1 MRNLVPIITGD
12 PNSINSEII
21 AKAWKK
27 RSLFRSTDIF
37 LIGNYNLIKKQIKS
51 IGIKIKINKIKVL
64 NNQNFKKK
72 LFIYDVPLKFKNIFN
87 VSSIEKSKYIL
98 KCFKIAIQLQRK
110 RLVTGLINC
119 PINKKETFGENFTG
133 ITEFIAK
140 KEGVLGREVMLIFN
154 KKLSVSPITTH
165 IKIKNI
171 SKSISKKRI
180 INNVVT
186 INKFFFDKLK
196 FKPKIAILGLNPHND
211 EFKKNSEELKIII
224 PAIKFLKKKRI
235 LVYGPLSPDTAFLN
249 LKKNKFDVIIGMYHD
264 QVLSPFKAIYKFK
277 AINITLGIPSFIRV
291 SPDHGVGKDIIR
303 KNLAN
308 PESLIETI
316 KFFDNKNVKF

>member
-1 MRNLVPIITGD
+1 
-12 PNSINSEII
+12 
-21 AKAWKK
+21 
-27 RSLFRSTDIF
+27 
-37 LIGNYNLIKKQIKS
+37 
-51 IGIKIKINKIKVL
+51 
-64 NNQNFKKK
+64 
-72 LFIYDVPLKFKNIFN
+72 
-87 VSSIEKSKYIL
+87 
-98 KCFKIAIQLQRK
+98 
-110 RLVTGLINC
+110 
-119 PINKKETFGENFTG
+119 
-133 ITEFIAK
+133 
-140 KEGVLGREVMLIFN
+140 MLIFN

-196 FKPKIAILGLNPHND
+196 FKPKIGILGLNPHNN